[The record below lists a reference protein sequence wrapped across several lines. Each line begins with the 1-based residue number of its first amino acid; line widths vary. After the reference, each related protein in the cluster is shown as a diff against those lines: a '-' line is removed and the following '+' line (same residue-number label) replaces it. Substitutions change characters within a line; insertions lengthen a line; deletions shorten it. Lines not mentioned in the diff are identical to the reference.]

1 LGRKGENGE
10 LNVDVKVKSE
20 KKIEELQIDVR
31 RLMDQNITLTADVNS
46 LNIQNQEERLN
57 N

>member
-31 RLMDQNITLTADVNS
+31 RLMDQNITLTADINS
-46 LNIQNQEERLN
+46 LRRK
-57 N
+57 